1 MSRGRRRRR
10 RGEHYQAH
18 RIVVTWQG
26 RGVCRQRDGTLS
38 KIGEPRDVL
47 CETWA
52 TLLSG
57 RGRRHGVREFAGKA
71 SAGEASIDGEK
82 QT

>member
-1 MSRGRRRRR
+1 MCLGREKK

-18 RIVVTWQG
+18 RVAVTWQG
-26 RGVCRQRDGTLS
+26 KGVCRQRDGTLS

-52 TLLSG
+52 TLLSS
-57 RGRRHGVREFAGKA
+57 RGRRYGVRELAGKA
-71 SAGEASIDGEK
+71 SAGEASLNGGK
-82 QT
+82 RT

>member
-1 MSRGRRRRR
+1 MCVSGRRER

-18 RIVVTWQG
+18 RVAVTWQG
-26 RGVCRQRDGTLS
+26 KGRYRQRGGTLS
-38 KIGEPRDVL
+38 RIREPRDVL
-47 CETWA
+47 CETRV

-57 RGRRHGVREFAGKA
+57 RGRRDGVREFAGKT
-71 SAGEASIDGEK
+71 SAGEASLDEEK